1 MRKFAL
7 LLVTLVVTLT
17 SNSGIVYVP
26 GNASDAAKANFVAAP
41 AKTAVASKQKV
52 SKGKLFM
59 KVLKSKKT
67 LIDYVER
74 QREMGKKIGFAPT
87 MGALHQGHLSL
98 YKAAKK

>member
-1 MRKFAL
+1 
-7 LLVTLVVTLT
+7 
-17 SNSGIVYVP
+17 
-26 GNASDAAKANFVAAP
+26 
-41 AKTAVASKQKV
+41 
-52 SKGKLFM
+52 M

-98 YKAAKK
+98 YKAAKKEND

>member
-1 MRKFAL
+1 
-7 LLVTLVVTLT
+7 
-17 SNSGIVYVP
+17 
-26 GNASDAAKANFVAAP
+26 
-41 AKTAVASKQKV
+41 
-52 SKGKLFM
+52 M

-98 YKAAKK
+98 YEAAKHENDEVISSIFVNPTQINKPDNYQKNPKT

>member
-1 MRKFAL
+1 
-7 LLVTLVVTLT
+7 
-17 SNSGIVYVP
+17 
-26 GNASDAAKANFVAAP
+26 
-41 AKTAVASKQKV
+41 
-52 SKGKLFM
+52 M

-87 MGALHQGHLSL
+87 MGALHQGHLSI